1 MSEHQMGPVESWVR
15 FLLIVMVGVVI
26 FGSII
31 WFIIYID
38 GPWWGIVANILILLI
53 YIVIAYERVIGW

>member
-38 GPWWGIVANILILLI
+38 GPWWGIVANILILMI
-53 YIVIAYERVIGW
+53 YIVIAFERVIGW